1 MDYSELDKHRRS
13 AEPLQ
18 LDTIEAFAAGRLS
31 RREFMQRAAILG
43 LSMGA
48 ISAIVA
54 ACGGTPASAGASAAA
69 SAGASAAGSAA
80 ASAAGSAA
88 VGGTM
93 RVAAQKPV
101 KVDPVAMQ
109 DLGGYGITSQS
120 FEFLCAL
127 TPNNLVDIGPVA
139 SKKMNSRPSSGV
151 LPPHQSSLRTNEAP
165 VCGSYFVSFQ
175 APVPLGLLSS
185 VVPAA

>member
-13 AEPLQ
+13 AVPLQ

-93 RVAAQKPV
+93 RIAAQKPV

-127 TPNNLVDIGPVA
+127 TPDNLVSIGPGLA
-139 SKKMNSRPSSGV
+139 LKWTPKMRNAIPSGTISRKACRDTRGRCHS
-151 LPPHQSSLRTNEAP
+151 
-165 VCGSYFVSFQ
+165 
-175 APVPLGLLSS
+175 
-185 VVPAA
+185 